1 MSFSCISCISFKN
14 IPQEKIGTYSIPVLC
29 CQIVGTRSIFAAT
42 IAAKRQAGCIELN
55 MFLHTLVQ
63 DATKKL
69 CIEGNT
75 TDYVWCR
82 DLSFNN
88 LSGDV
93 PINGSF
99 SLFTPIRYPRL
110 SLSTSF
116 SALEQVLFIGCKIW
130 GTPLFLTQFYE
141 TYHVDWWLVEQR
153 KRIERLEH
161 CESGLNVFAM
171 SWLRSYQ

>member
-1 MSFSCISCISFKN
+1 V
-14 IPQEKIGTYSIPVLC
+14 E
-29 CQIVGTRSIFAAT
+29 TRSIFAAT

-116 SALEQVLFIGCKIW
+116 SARAIHWMQNMGHPFVSNSILWDISCRLVIGGAKKENWEVGALWVWVKC
-130 GTPLFLTQFYE
+130 FCNE
-141 TYHVDWWLVEQR
+141 LVEVLSITMVLSMCTVSRGIPTCVVQ
-153 KRIERLEH
+153 
-161 CESGLNVFAM
+161 
-171 SWLRSYQ
+171 W